1 MNYLIIFCFVLLFC
15 LFLNELGIIFIYLI
29 FKIVKY
35 SEKDV
40 LLSFVECIVWL
51 KIRFLMFLINDM
63 LFYRLVIY
71 D

>member
-1 MNYLIIFCFVLLFC
+1 MKYLIIFRFVLLFC

-40 LLSFVECIVWL
+40 LLRLYIKFC
-51 KIRFLMFLINDM
+51 RM
-63 LFYRLVIY
+63 YRLIKN
-71 D
+71 